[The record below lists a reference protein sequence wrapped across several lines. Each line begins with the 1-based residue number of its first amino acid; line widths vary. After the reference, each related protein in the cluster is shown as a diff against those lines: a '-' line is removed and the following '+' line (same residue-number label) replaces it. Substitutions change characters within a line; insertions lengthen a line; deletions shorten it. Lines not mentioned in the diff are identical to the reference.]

1 MINNETLMAALMG
14 ILRPSNAGKPTLST
28 MRRRTLKL
36 LKEAKASGM
45 LEDLVRQVVLTTG
58 IESFLPQRYAKYQPV
73 VREGMIFMMSALP
86 LSRLADKI
94 VDQLRL
100 SEDAPFGCR
109 LFTLIKD
116 MPTLQKLGQII
127 CRSPGLAPAMK
138 NALIDLEDNIQTL
151 SYSQI
156 RPALFKEIEKR
167 TPRNRIIP
175 EKRILA
181 EASVCAVI
189 PAQIASGNQKR
200 TSRAVLKIVKPR
212 VKKDMAADLALLERL
227 MEFLDQNKG
236 DWDLGDFNFSATLA
250 QVGVLLANE
259 VNLASEQ
266 KNIDCAGYHFRDNAM
281 VVIPERLSV
290 STPGMTAMTRV
301 EGKKITDVAH
311 LTKKQRRKLAG
322 ALAETCILHP
332 IQDIREGGLFHGDP
346 HAGNLAYTFEKGRP
360 RLIFYDWG
368 MLGRLNKLER
378 FAMILLTLGLMAK
391 SANLVFYT
399 ADIITKGQLSAN
411 PVMRKTIKR
420 IIEEGIDLQSRGTN
434 GILGSIEFLFEKFTH
449 EGVVFSAN
457 LMMYEKAM
465 VTLKGVL
472 SDVDST
478 FNRDAYMIRA
488 AVVSLMDDAIRFRLL
503 KLFMKEAWSLYRHS
517 LGLFFDLQKV
527 VYWFMMDLAR
537 ISRKI
542 PDVFS
547 NTPAPA
553 PA

>member
-1 MINNETLMAALMG
+1 MLNNEALTMALMG
-14 ILRPSNAGKPTLST
+14 ISQESGGKNPTRAT
-28 MRRRTLKL
+28 MRRRALKL
-36 LKEAKASGM
+36 LKEARTAGM
-45 LEDLVRQVVLTTG
+45 LEELVRQVVLTTG

-73 VREGMIFMMSALP
+73 VREGMIFMMSSLP

-94 VDQLRL
+94 VDQLGL
-100 SEDAPFGCR
+100 PEDASFGCR

-127 CRSPGLAPAMK
+127 CRSPGLEPAMK
-138 NALIDLEDNIQTL
+138 SALIDLEDNIQTL

-167 TPRNRIIP
+167 RPFNRIIP

-189 PAQIASGNQKR
+189 PARITSSDKKK

-227 MEFLDQNKG
+227 MEFLDQHKG

-266 KNIDCAGYHFRDNAM
+266 KNIDRAGYHYKDNAL
-281 VVIPERLSV
+281 VVVPERLSV

-322 ALAETCILHP
+322 ALAGTCILRP
-332 IQDIREGGLFHGDP
+332 IQDLREGGLFHGDP
-346 HAGNLAYTFEKGRP
+346 HAGNLAYTFVKGRP

-368 MLGRLNKLER
+368 MLGRLDKLER
-378 FAMILLTLGLMAK
+378 FAMILLTLGLMMK
-391 SANLVFYT
+391 STHLVFYT
-399 ADIITKGQLSAN
+399 ADIITKGQLSTN
-411 PVMRKTIKR
+411 PIMRKTIKR
-420 IIEEGIDLQSRGTN
+420 IIEEGIDLQNQGTN
-434 GILGSIEFLFEKFTH
+434 GILSAIEFLFEKFTH
-449 EGVVFSAN
+449 EGIVFSAN

-472 SDVDST
+472 SDVDPT

-503 KLFMKEAWSLYRHS
+503 KLFMKEAWTLYRHS

-542 PDVFS
+542 PDVFADI
-547 NTPAPA
+547 PVRA
-553 PA
+553 

>member
-1 MINNETLMAALMG
+1 MINNETLMVALMG
-14 ILRPSNAGKPTLST
+14 ILKPSNVGKPTLST

-73 VREGMIFMMSALP
+73 VREGMIFMMSSLP

-100 SEDAPFGCR
+100 PEDASFGCR

-127 CRSPGLAPAMK
+127 CRSPGLEPAVK

-151 SYSQI
+151 SYAQI

-167 TPRNRIIP
+167 TPCNRIIP

-227 MEFLDQNKG
+227 MEFLDQHKG

-266 KNIDCAGYHFRDNAM
+266 KNIDRAGYHFRDNAM
-281 VVIPERLSV
+281 VVVPERLSV

-322 ALAETCILHP
+322 ALAETCILRP

-368 MLGRLNKLER
+368 MLGRLDKLER
-378 FAMILLTLGLMAK
+378 FAMILLTLGLMTK
-391 SANLVFYT
+391 STHLVFYT
-399 ADIITKGQLSAN
+399 ADIITKGQLSTN
-411 PVMRKTIKR
+411 PVMRNTIKR
-420 IIEEGIDLQSRGTN
+420 IIEEGLDLQSRGTN

-472 SDVDST
+472 SDVDPT
-478 FNRDAYMIRA
+478 FNRDTYMIRA

-503 KLFMKEAWSLYRHS
+503 KLFMKEAWSLYCHS

-553 PA
+553 